1 MKRTEQI
8 WRQYHEGMR
17 DFILSR
23 VGDEAASD
31 DILQE
36 VFIRVHTRI
45 DSLKDDGKIRSWIYR
60 IARNA
65 IVDHY
70 RSQKNTSALPEGLAA
85 AEDDATDRTRGEIES
100 WLVPMIQ
107 TLPEPYRQALLLSEI
122 DGFTQKEVAQR
133 QKLSLSGAKSR
144 IQRGRGMLK
153 KLLVDCCRFEFD
165 HRGKVIDWEKKPP
178 QDDCC

>member
-8 WRQYHEGMR
+8 WRQYHEGMHG
-17 DFILSR
+17 FILSR
-23 VGDEAASD
+23 VGDEAACD

-45 DSLKDDGKIRSWIYR
+45 GSLKDDGKIRSWIYR

-70 RSQKNTSALPEGLAA
+70 RSQKNMSALPDGLAA
-85 AEDDATDRTRGEIES
+85 AEDDATDRARGEIES

-107 TLPEPYRQALLLSEI
+107 SLPEPYRQALVLSEI
-122 DGFTQKEVAQR
+122 DGLTQKEVAQR
-133 QKLSLSGAKSR
+133 QNLSLSGAKSR
-144 IQRGRGMLK
+144 IQRGRVMLK

-165 HRGKVIDWEKKPP
+165 HRGKVIDWEKKSA